1 MIVRTQTMH
10 YQPDWLLEIGLHV
23 YCSLLFLD
31 SNSIL
36 AGGYS
41 DCFLIKHL
49 KWVDLNWKERNRSM
63 TYQKL
68 EWNRWSWN
76 KNHFKKIHQKSCQ
89 NLMTTL
95 LNPHLFF
102 SQPGNIK
109 KKSFGIFFVKI
120 PSAWEDIHSGGG
132 ASCVTQPK
140 DATFAKPLLKAMSW
154 KTRWIFQEVRING
167 SMIMEVWKISFLSFH
182 GWFVGSKCY
191 SFRV

>member
-109 KKSFGIFFVKI
+109 KKILRDFFCQNPVCLRGH
-120 PSAWEDIHSGGG
+120 PLRWWCQLRHA
-132 ASCVTQPK
+132 TQGCH
-140 DATFAKPLLKAMSW
+140 LR
-154 KTRWIFQEVRING
+154 KTAVEGDVMENSVDFPG
-167 SMIMEVWKISFLSFH
+167 S
-182 GWFVGSKCY
+182 
-191 SFRV
+191 

>member
-1 MIVRTQTMH
+1 MH

-102 SQPGNIK
+102 SQPGKYQK
-109 KKSFGIFFVKI
+109 KNPPGFFLSKSRLPERTSTQVVVPVASRNPRMP
-120 PSAWEDIHSGGG
+120 PSQNRCWRRCHGKLGGF
-132 ASCVTQPK
+132 SRK
-140 DATFAKPLLKAMSW
+140 L
-154 KTRWIFQEVRING
+154 G
-167 SMIMEVWKISFLSFH
+167 SMVPWSWRFGRSVSFLFM
-182 GWFVGSKCY
+182 GDL
-191 SFRV
+191 

>member
-1 MIVRTQTMH
+1 MIVRTQTRH

-31 SNSIL
+31 RNSFL

-76 KNHFKKIHQKSCQ
+76 KKHFKKIHQKSCQ
-89 NLMTTL
+89 NLMTTKS
-95 LNPHLFF
+95 PSVFF
-102 SQPGNIK
+102 STRKFRK
-109 KKSFGIFFVKI
+109 KKKKPPGFLVQNSRV
-120 PSAWEDIHSGGG
+120 AWEDIHSGGG

-140 DATFAKPLLKAMSW
+140 DATFVCLLLKAMSW
-154 KTRWIFQEVRING
+154 KTRWIFQRVRING
-167 SMIMEVWKISFLSFH
+167 SMIMEVWKISFRNLFM
-182 GWFVGSKCY
+182 GDL
-191 SFRV
+191 